1 MHNFTYLAN
10 TKLIFGKGT
19 IPNII
24 PELKADGVTNI
35 LLLTGSNSVYKSGL
49 YDKIVNLL
57 NQAGITH
64 TTLKGVQPN
73 PRLSLAR
80 QGVKLAVQVKAQAIM
95 PIGGGSVFDTAK
107 AVALGACSQHD
118 IWELMLKHKPTK
130 ALPIYGILTLSG
142 TSSEGNGLFVITNDD
157 TRDNF
162 TFSSEHAIPKVAL
175 VDPELQFTV
184 PLSTVIP
191 SGLDAM
197 IHVLEA
203 YFEGL
208 DTSPVIVEH
217 CEAYARSIMRCLSS
231 LRGLHNFNT
240 LPNGLN
246 NYDLRA
252 ELAFC
257 SVYAHSGW
265 ASVGRKVRGDFSSHK
280 IGHAISGLFDVTHGV
295 TLGIIMPA
303 WMRYVY
309 DLGLGREI
317 FARFASQI
325 LGLAETPGGDQAL
338 AGVEGFKDFVASL
351 GLPTS
356 LREVG
361 IKEADIPKLAEYAS
375 HALPFGCVKAMDLQG
390 ITTVLKLAL

>member
-24 PELKADGVTNI
+24 PELKADAISNV
-35 LLLTGSNSVYKSGL
+35 LLLTGSNSVYASGL
-49 YDKIVNLL
+49 YDKVVELL
-57 NQAGITH
+57 NQAGINH
-64 TTLKGVQPN
+64 KTLKGVQPN
-73 PRLSLAR
+73 PRLSR
-80 QGVKLAVQVKAQAIM
+80 VREGVKLALETKAQAIL
-95 PIGGGSVFDTAK
+95 PLGGGSVFDTAK

-118 IWELMLKHKPTK
+118 VWELMLKHKPSK

-157 TRDNF
+157 TLDKF
-162 TFSSEHAIPKVAL
+162 TFSSEHAIPKVAV
-175 VDPELQFTV
+175 VDPELQYSA
-184 PLSTVIP
+184 PLSAIMP

-203 YFEGL
+203 YFEGM
-208 DTSPVIVEH
+208 DTSLVIVEH
-217 CEAYARSIMRCLSS
+217 CEAYARSIMRCLTS
-231 LRGLHNFNT
+231 LHNANE

-246 NYDLRA
+246 NYDVRA

-265 ASVGRKVRGDFSSHK
+265 ASVGRKARGDFSSHK

-309 DLGLGREI
+309 DQGLGKEI
-317 FARFASQI
+317 FTRFGSQI
-325 LGLAETPGGDQAL
+325 LGLAKTPGLDPAL
-338 AGVEGFKDFVASL
+338 AGIEGFKAFVASL

>member
-24 PELKADGVTNI
+24 PELKADGVSNV
-35 LLLTGSNSVYKSGL
+35 LVLTGSKSVYASGV
-49 YDKIVNLL
+49 YDEVVSLL
-57 NQAGITH
+57 NGAGISH
-64 TTLKGVQPN
+64 QTLSGVQPN
-73 PRLSLAR
+73 PRLSMAR
-80 QGVKLAVQVKAQAIM
+80 QGVKLALDMNAQAIM

-118 IWELMLKHKPTK
+118 IWELMLKYAPTQGITG

-142 TSSEGNGLFVITNDD
+142 TSSEGNGLFVITNDETLD
-157 TRDNF
+157 KF
-162 TFSSEHAIPKVAL
+162 TFSSEHAIPKLAV
-175 VDPELQFTV
+175 VDPELQFSA
-184 PLSTVIP
+184 PLASIIP

-217 CEAYARSIMRCLSS
+217 SEAYARSIMRCLCG
-231 LRGLHNFNT
+231 LRDCPEALY
-240 LPNGLN
+240 

-295 TLGIIMPA
+295 TLGVIMPA
-303 WMRYVY
+303 WMSYVY
-309 DLGLGREI
+309 SLGLGREI
-317 FARFASQI
+317 FARFASEI
-325 LGLAETPGGDQAL
+325 MGVVETPGADHAL
-338 AGVEGFKDFVASL
+338 AGIEAFKNFVASL

-356 LREVG
+356 LRELG
-361 IKEADIPKLAEYAS
+361 IKETDIPKLAEYAS

-390 ITTVLKLAL
+390 ISTVLKLAL